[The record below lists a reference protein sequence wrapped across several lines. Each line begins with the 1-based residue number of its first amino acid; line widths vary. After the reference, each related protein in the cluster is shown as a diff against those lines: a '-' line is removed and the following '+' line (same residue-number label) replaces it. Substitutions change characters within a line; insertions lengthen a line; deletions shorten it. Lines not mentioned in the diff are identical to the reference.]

1 MTFEELQNANATI
14 KTMQIKRWD
23 KKQGKEIVK
32 DYAEVNERIKAFRM
46 LFPNGTISTDIV
58 SLEDGV
64 CVMKAIAMNEAGCI
78 LATGYAYE
86 KENSSL
92 INQTSYIENAE
103 TSAVGRCLGMLGIGI
118 DTSIASYEEVS
129 NAMEQQNQQNQ
140 PEEAPKPKKAKKQ
153 DKAQQDNPEISERRQ
168 AYNDLIKFCM
178 DNKMDVTS
186 IANECGLTKDSTK
199 KDFETA
205 LEYAR
210 QKEMLYGGNG

>member
-1 MTFEELQNANATI
+1 MTFEELQKANSTI

-64 CVMKAIAMNEAGCI
+64 CVMKAIAMNEAGMI

-92 INQTSYIENAE
+92 INQTSFIENAE

-153 DKAQQDNPEISERRQ
+153 DKAQQDDPEISERRQ
-168 AYNDLIKFCM
+168 AYNDLIRFCM

-186 IANECGLTKDSTK
+186 IANECRLTKDSTK
-199 KDFETA
+199 EDFETA

-210 QKEMLYGGNG
+210 QKVMLEGGNG

>member
-1 MTFEELQNANATI
+1 MTFEELQKANASI
-14 KTMQIKRWD
+14 KTTDIK
-23 KKQGKEIVK
+23 GKA
-32 DYAEVNERIKAFRM
+32 YAEVNERIKAFRM

-86 KENSSL
+86 KEGSTF
-92 INQTSYIENAE
+92 INKTSYIENAE

-118 DTSIASYEEVS
+118 DTSIASYEEVT
-129 NAMEQQNQQNQ
+129 NAMEQQEQMKDQ
-140 PEEAPKPKKAKKQ
+140 PEAKPKKAKKQ
-153 DKAQQDNPEISERRQ
+153 DKAQQDDPEISERRQ

-186 IANECGLTKDSTK
+186 IANECRLTKDSTK
-199 KDFETA
+199 EDFETA

-210 QKEMLYGGNG
+210 QKVMLEGGNG